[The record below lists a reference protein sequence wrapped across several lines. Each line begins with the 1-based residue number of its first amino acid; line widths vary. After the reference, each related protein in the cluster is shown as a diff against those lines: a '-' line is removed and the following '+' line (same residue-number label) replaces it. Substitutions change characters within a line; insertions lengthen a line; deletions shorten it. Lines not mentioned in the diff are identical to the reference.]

1 MTSVSVVLPCYNVGS
16 WIARCLDS
24 LVNQTLRDIEIICVD
39 DKSTD
44 NTLKILKDYAKHDKR
59 IKLIEHKTNRGAAI
73 ARNNGL
79 KRATGDYVGFVDPDD
94 YVDLDF
100 YEKLYARAVKT
111 NADVIKAMMVLKS
124 ASKPDRQT
132 LKRLH
137 KLRHDIAW
145 FNCEHCTA
153 IYKRDFLKE
162 NNITYPAHLRYS
174 QDAAFVTSVALKAHS
189 IDLVTNAYY
198 HYFFQ
203 RPGSLD
209 SAVLSHAKAESK
221 YNAFS
226 FSLNEIEKADLT
238 PKRRKLFLCAHVL
251 DHIAYELSKTFE
263 HESDKQKFFDLLVQI
278 NKHHNIKRALKHK
291 FGGMGLKC
299 IQRNNWHAFST
310 RGKFRIYL
318 FRFLPLLRIE
328 KCAGRTYV
336 NLFEIIPIL
345 KIRGKLDY

>member
-1 MTSVSVVLPCYNVGS
+1 MPKNSVILPCYNVEP

-24 LVNQTLRDIEIICVD
+24 LVNQTLHDIEIICVD

-44 NTLKILKDYAKHDKR
+44 NTLKILKEYAKRDKR

-111 NADVIKAMMVLKS
+111 NADVIKGMMVLKS
-124 ASKPDRQT
+124 ASKPGRQT

-145 FNCEHCTA
+145 FNCEHFTA

-189 IDLVTNAYY
+189 MDLVTNTYY

-278 NKHHNIKRALKHK
+278 YNNYDMDDVFIRWFGKVRTKFIKIANY
-291 FGGMGLKC
+291 
-299 IQRNNWHAFST
+299 QAFSNYK
-310 RGKFRIYL
+310 RHKIYL
-318 FRFLPLLRIE
+318 FNFLPI
-328 KCAGRTYV
+328 ATS
-336 NLFEIIPIL
+336 EIISGKRYVKLFGFIPLL
-345 KIRGKLDY
+345 KIK

>member
-1 MTSVSVVLPCYNVGS
+1 MPKNSVILPCYNVEP

-24 LVNQTLRDIEIICVD
+24 LVNQTLHDIEIICVD

-44 NTLKILKDYAKHDKR
+44 NTLKILKDYAKRDKR
-59 IKLIEHKTNRGAAI
+59 IKLIEHKINRGVATT
-73 ARNNGL
+73 RNDGMA
-79 KRATGDYVGFVDPDD
+79 KATGDYIGFVDPDD

-100 YEKLYARAVKT
+100 YEKLYARAVET
-111 NADVIKAMMVLKS
+111 NADVIKGMMVLKS

-145 FNCEHCTA
+145 FNCEHWTA

-174 QDAAFVTSVALKAHS
+174 QDAAFLTSVALKAHS

-251 DHIAYELSKTFE
+251 DHIVYELSKTFE

-278 NKHHNIKRALKHK
+278 YNNYDMDDVFIRWFGKVRTKFIKTANY
-291 FGGMGLKC
+291 
-299 IQRNNWHAFST
+299 QAFSSYK
-310 RGKFRIYL
+310 RHKIYL
-318 FRFLPLLRIE
+318 FNFLPI
-328 KCAGRTYV
+328 ATS
-336 NLFEIIPIL
+336 EIISGKRYVKLFGFIPLL
-345 KIRGKLDY
+345 KIK

>member
-1 MTSVSVVLPCYNVGS
+1 MPKISVILPCYNVGPY
-16 WIARCLDS
+16 IVRCLDS

-44 NTLKILKDYAKHDKR
+44 NTLKILKDYAKRDKR

-111 NADVIKAMMVLKS
+111 NADVIKGMMVLKS
-124 ASKPDRQT
+124 ASKPGHQT

-145 FNCEHCTA
+145 FNCEHWTA

-189 IDLVTNAYY
+189 MDLVTNTYY

-278 NKHHNIKRALKHK
+278 YNNYDMDDVFIRWFGKVRTKFIKTANY
-291 FGGMGLKC
+291 
-299 IQRNNWHAFST
+299 QAFSSYK
-310 RGKFRIYL
+310 RHKIYL
-318 FRFLPLLRIE
+318 FNFLPI
-328 KCAGRTYV
+328 ATS
-336 NLFEIIPIL
+336 EIISGKRYVKLFGFIPLL
-345 KIRGKLDY
+345 KIK

>member
-1 MTSVSVVLPCYNVGS
+1 MPKNSVILPCYNVEP

-24 LVNQTLRDIEIICVD
+24 LVNQTLHDIEIICVD

-44 NTLKILKDYAKHDKR
+44 NTLKILKDYAKRDKR
-59 IKLIEHKTNRGAAI
+59 IKLIEHKINRGVATT
-73 ARNNGL
+73 RNDGMA
-79 KRATGDYVGFVDPDD
+79 KATGDYIGFVDPDD

-145 FNCEHCTA
+145 FNCEHWTA

-174 QDAAFVTSVALKAHS
+174 QDAAFLTSVALKAHS

-278 NKHHNIKRALKHK
+278 YNNYDMDDVFIRWFGKVRTK
-291 FGGMGLKC
+291 FVKTANY
-299 IQRNNWHAFST
+299 QAFSSYK
-310 RGKFRIYL
+310 RHKIYL
-318 FRFLPLLRIE
+318 FNFLPI
-328 KCAGRTYV
+328 ATS
-336 NLFEIIPIL
+336 EIISGKRYVKLFGFIPLL
-345 KIRGKLDY
+345 KIK

>member
-1 MTSVSVVLPCYNVGS
+1 MPKNSVILPCYNVEP

-24 LVNQTLRDIEIICVD
+24 LVNQTLHDIEIICVD

-44 NTLKILKDYAKHDKR
+44 NTLKILKEYAKRDKR
-59 IKLIEHKTNRGAAI
+59 IKLIEHKINRGVATT
-73 ARNNGL
+73 RNDGMA
-79 KRATGDYVGFVDPDD
+79 KATGDYIGFVDPDD

-111 NADVIKAMMVLKS
+111 NADVIKGMMVLKS
-124 ASKPDRQT
+124 ASKPGRQT

-145 FNCEHCTA
+145 FNCEHFTA

-189 IDLVTNAYY
+189 MDLVTNTYY

-278 NKHHNIKRALKHK
+278 YNNYDMDDVFIRWFGKVRTKFIKTANY
-291 FGGMGLKC
+291 
-299 IQRNNWHAFST
+299 QAFSSYK
-310 RGKFRIYL
+310 RHKIYL
-318 FRFLPLLRIE
+318 FNFLPI
-328 KCAGRTYV
+328 ATS
-336 NLFEIIPIL
+336 EIISGKRYVKLFGFIPLL
-345 KIRGKLDY
+345 KIK